1 MERTTSDSI
10 APMDRISDLLGG
22 AGSLGKRMDAP
33 FAAHEALERGLPGKA
48 LHHLFDSLRVIE
60 PSLVLDKA
68 IGVSLRTL
76 QRSRLEPQ
84 KALSTEQSS
93 RARTFAHILADATDV
108 LGSQEAAE
116 RWLMQP
122 AMALGQRAPLALLS
136 TAAGVSLVEDLL
148 GQMRYGVYI

>member
-1 MERTTSDSI
+1 MDQIASDTI
-10 APMDRISDLLGG
+10 GPIDRINNLLGG
-22 AGSLGKRMDAP
+22 AVSLGKRMDGP
-33 FAAHEALERGLPGKA
+33 FAAHDALERGLPGRA

-76 QRSRLEPQ
+76 QRSRLEPK
-84 KALSTEQSS
+84 KALSTVQSS
-93 RARTFAHILADATDV
+93 RTWTFAHILADATDV

-122 AMALGQRAPLALLS
+122 AIALGQRAPLALLS